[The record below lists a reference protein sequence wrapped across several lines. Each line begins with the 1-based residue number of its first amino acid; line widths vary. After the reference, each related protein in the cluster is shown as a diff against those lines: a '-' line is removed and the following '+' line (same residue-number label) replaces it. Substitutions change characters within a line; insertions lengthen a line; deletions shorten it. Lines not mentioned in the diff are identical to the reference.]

1 MNVKWKK
8 ELEHLLLFF
17 IALRTIAT
25 TAEPYEAVGS
35 VENLS
40 WLGASLDATAK
51 HDPDTHARSSSADR
65 PKIKTIWATPVRR
78 IVPDSKAPIT
88 LAQTLRL
95 RMDVKSIIREVTP
108 PFLYKA
114 AHRWRRGYASTA
126 STPVPAVA
134 SRPEPSPSDSA
145 PAAPKFDG
153 AHSRQWWATRDN
165 AASSAPGYW
174 EKRHHPLRT
183 EIGRTLSTLSASS
196 LLEVGCHAGMNLWS
210 ATQFQRW
217 DRLAGI
223 ELSAVVLDYAREVLP
238 VELGC
243 GVELMQASADNI
255 PFSSNSF
262 DAVLTAGTLV
272 CIGPEEIEAALSEI
286 CRVSRRWIVL
296 VEPIEIDARFATAAG
311 REDPYPNTMYWIR
324 NYAGLLEG
332 QATLTSL
339 VPLPRHQQMG
349 HLNSIAVF
357 ELLDWESR
365 RTDMKDDNISS

>member
-1 MNVKWKK
+1 
-8 ELEHLLLFF
+8 
-17 IALRTIAT
+17 
-25 TAEPYEAVGS
+25 
-35 VENLS
+35 
-40 WLGASLDATAK
+40 
-51 HDPDTHARSSSADR
+51 
-65 PKIKTIWATPVRR
+65 
-78 IVPDSKAPIT
+78 
-88 LAQTLRL
+88 
-95 RMDVKSIIREVTP
+95 
-108 PFLYKA
+108 
-114 AHRWRRGYASTA
+114 
-126 STPVPAVA
+126 
-134 SRPEPSPSDSA
+134 
-145 PAAPKFDG
+145 
-153 AHSRQWWATRDN
+153 
-165 AASSAPGYW
+165 
-174 EKRHHPLRT
+174 
-183 EIGRTLSTLSASS
+183 
-196 LLEVGCHAGMNLWS
+196 MNLWS
-210 ATQFQRW
+210 ATQFQQW

-223 ELSAVVLDYAREVLP
+223 ELSPVVLDYARDVLP
-238 VELGC
+238 IELGC
-243 GVELMQASADNI
+243 GVELMQASADKI